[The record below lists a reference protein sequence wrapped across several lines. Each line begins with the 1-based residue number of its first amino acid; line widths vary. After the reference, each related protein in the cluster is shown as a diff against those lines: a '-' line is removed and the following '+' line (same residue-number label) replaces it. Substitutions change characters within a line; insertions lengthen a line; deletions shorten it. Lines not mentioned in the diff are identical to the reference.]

1 MSMEIIRETAKI
13 SYVVGGDSIQTIV
26 EHDIIVPDINP
37 DVARV
42 LLLDGE
48 VLPGSS
54 DVSKDRVNV
63 DAAIRYKILY
73 VSDEETQSVKSINTT
88 GNFSFNT
95 DIPGSGSGMRAKTRY
110 EIEHMDYNILN
121 GRKIGIKTILK
132 ASVQVL
138 DQTEQDFI
146 IDFRDEEGI
155 QVLKDNM
162 GIHCYLGED
171 KVHYTAEEELEIPAG
186 KPSIKEILRTDVKIM
201 GKDYRTDDNK
211 IIAKGDINILTL
223 YTGDNEE
230 GSIQFM
236 EHEIPFTQF
245 IDLPG
250 VGSRSEC
257 DVEYKIKDYSFNPQE
272 DSDGELRLLRGE
284 ITVEL
289 DVWGTD
295 RKDIEI
301 ITDAYAL
308 KSNIDYDRHLL
319 KTDRVSG
326 REHAQISLKEIV
338 DLEGKN
344 PAISEVFNVLYKP
357 NLFEYTCRDG
367 YIEIQGAVECNILYL
382 ANNSEQPVFSYG
394 RELPFAQK
402 IELEGITSDRKCE
415 IDMEIE
421 HSNYSM
427 LSESE
432 VEVRVIV
439 AMHIKAIDQVNVSY
453 IANVRKT
460 PLEDEDMGKYPSI
473 TIYFTQ
479 PDDSLW
485 NIAKKYRTTVED
497 LCNINELSPW
507 DSISVGR
514 QIIIPKK
521 TG

>member
-1 MSMEIIRETAKI
+1 MA
-13 SYVVGGDSIQTIV
+13 
-26 EHDIIVPDINP
+26 
-37 DVARV
+37 
-42 LLLDGE
+42 
-48 VLPGSS
+48 
-54 DVSKDRVNV
+54 
-63 DAAIRYKILY
+63 
-73 VSDEETQSVKSINTT
+73 
-88 GNFSFNT
+88 
-95 DIPGSGSGMRAKTRY
+95 
-110 EIEHMDYNILN
+110 
-121 GRKIGIKTILK
+121 
-132 ASVQVL
+132 
-138 DQTEQDFI
+138 
-146 IDFRDEEGI
+146 
-155 QVLKDNM
+155 
-162 GIHCYLGED
+162 
-171 KVHYTAEEELEIPAG
+171 
-186 KPSIKEILRTDVKIM
+186 
-201 GKDYRTDDNK
+201 
-211 IIAKGDINILTL
+211 
-223 YTGDNEE
+223 
-230 GSIQFM
+230 
-236 EHEIPFTQF
+236 
-245 IDLPG
+245 
-250 VGSRSEC
+250 
-257 DVEYKIKDYSFNPQE
+257 
-272 DSDGELRLLRGE
+272 
-284 ITVEL
+284 
-289 DVWGTD
+289 
-295 RKDIEI
+295 
-301 ITDAYAL
+301 
-308 KSNIDYDRHLL
+308 
-319 KTDRVSG
+319 G